1 VQRGTY
7 EDCRIDRG
15 DRVDIVHPTAGG

>member
-15 DRVDIVHPTAGG
+15 DRVDIVHPMAGG